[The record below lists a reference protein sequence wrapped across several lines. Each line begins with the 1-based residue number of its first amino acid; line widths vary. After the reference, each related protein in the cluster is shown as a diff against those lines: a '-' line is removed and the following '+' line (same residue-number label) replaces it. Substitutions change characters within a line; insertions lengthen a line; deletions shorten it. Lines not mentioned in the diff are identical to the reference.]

1 MPALYWRLET
11 ASVGSPKRADVMAR
25 KQGATSN
32 IAGVA
37 DKLAAMDIS
46 HFNDLLAA
54 ARQQPDAQ
62 RLLLVFA
69 AASLP
74 AGATAAQRARFDAG
88 ESGELAPLMCV
99 DKDPAELA
107 DFAALQREA
116 LAMGHDWALV
126 FAAAL
131 PGQGRLA
138 PAPAQVEAALTRMVE
153 AVKTGNL
160 TGMIP
165 FDRQGEAVQLG

>member
-1 MPALYWRLET
+1 MSRQTAQAPAWLAQT
-11 ASVGSPKRADVMAR
+11 VTSAMAME
-25 KQGATSN
+25 AT
-32 IAGVA
+32 
-37 DKLAAMDIS
+37 KLAGMEIS
-46 HFNDLLAA
+46 HFDHLLAA

-74 AGATAAQRARFDAG
+74 EDATAAQRARFEAG

-99 DKDPAELA
+99 DKDPADLK
-107 DFAALQREA
+107 DFAALQAEA
-116 LAMGHDWALV
+116 LSVGEGWALV

-131 PGQGRLA
+131 SGQGRQA
-138 PAPAQVEAALTRMVE
+138 PASPQVEAALARMVE
-153 AVKTGNL
+153 AVKSGNL
-160 TGMIP
+160 SGMIP

>member
-1 MPALYWRLET
+1 M
-11 ASVGSPKRADVMAR
+11 VME
-25 KQGATSN
+25 AT
-32 IAGVA
+32 
-37 DKLAAMDIS
+37 KLAGMEIS

-74 AGATAAQRARFDAG
+74 ADATPAQRASFEAG
-88 ESGELAPLMCV
+88 QSGELAPLMCV
-99 DKDPAELA
+99 DKDPAELK
-107 DFAALQREA
+107 DFATLQAEA
-116 LAMGHDWALV
+116 LSMGQDWALV

-131 PGQGRLA
+131 SGQGRQP

-153 AVKTGNL
+153 AVKSGNL
-160 TGMIP
+160 GGMIP